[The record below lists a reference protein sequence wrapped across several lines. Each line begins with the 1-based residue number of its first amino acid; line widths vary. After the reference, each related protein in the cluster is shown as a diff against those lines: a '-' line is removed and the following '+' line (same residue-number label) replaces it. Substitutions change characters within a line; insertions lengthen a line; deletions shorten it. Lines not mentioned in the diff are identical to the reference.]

1 MKHINLKILIL
12 LLTVFIKAEEIT
24 INKQIAF
31 GDNHSTFEVSSDS
44 MYYVLSN
51 IANKNYTKKM
61 GLLLL

>member
-12 LLTVFIKAEEIT
+12 VLAVFIKAEEII

-51 IANKNYTKKM
+51 MNRMKENHPYIF
-61 GLLLL
+61 